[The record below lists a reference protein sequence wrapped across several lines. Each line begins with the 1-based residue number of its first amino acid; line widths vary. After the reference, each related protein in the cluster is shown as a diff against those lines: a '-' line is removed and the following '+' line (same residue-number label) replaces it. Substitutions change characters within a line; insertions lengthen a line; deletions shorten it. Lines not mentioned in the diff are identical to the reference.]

1 MFLDAE
7 ENKIPNPHIKMKKS
21 QIKQVNKEIKGL
33 RNRILVIVND
43 RILDQLNDDIHDEV
57 SGLMEKITIEFIDD
71 SKLTELIYGKL
82 YDAIVKKIKRL
93 LK

>member
-1 MFLDAE
+1 
-7 ENKIPNPHIKMKKS
+7 MKKA

-33 RNRILVIVND
+33 RNRVLVIVND

-71 SKLTELIYGKL
+71 NKLTDYIYGKL